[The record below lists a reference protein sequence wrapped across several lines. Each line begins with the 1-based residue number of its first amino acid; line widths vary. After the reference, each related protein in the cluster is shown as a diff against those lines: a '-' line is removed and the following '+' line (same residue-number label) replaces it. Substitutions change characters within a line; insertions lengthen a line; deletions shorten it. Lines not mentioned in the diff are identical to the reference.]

1 MVDPVLES
9 SLETETG
16 NVTKNKHFDNYYLKK
31 GCWKNVFFLK
41 SEYILQK

>member
-16 NVTKNKHFDNYYLKK
+16 NVTKNTHFEIITPKK
-31 GCWKNVFFLK
+31 GQGKI
-41 SEYILQK
+41 YIKKP